1 MEKRTKNLL
10 AIGNDAKTI
19 KGEKYNVLTGI
30 MYLAPANLSGTNLC
44 SMHALARCGDACLN
58 TAGRGAISTIQQ
70 QRLAKTRFYLDHT
83 DDFIALLHKN
93 IGSLVRKAH
102 RIGAK
107 PMVRLNGTSDI
118 MWERKHP
125 ELFDRWKHVQF
136 YDYTKIPTRRDLPK
150 NYHLTWSYS
159 GVPGYAKYLP
169 VALQNGMNVAVV
181 FRSTPPESWAG
192 LPVINGDDSDV
203 RPYDPDGVIV
213 GLTAKGPAKR
223 DTTGFVVD

>member
-1 MEKRTKNLL
+1 MGRRNLL
-10 AIGNDAKTI
+10 AVGNDAKTT

-30 MYLAPANLSGTNLC
+30 MYLAPHRLSGQNLC
-44 SMHALARCGDACLN
+44 SMADLAGCGAACLN
-58 TAGRGAISTIQQ
+58 TAGRGLFNNVQAA
-70 QRLAKTRFYLDHT
+70 RLAKTRYYLDDT
-83 DDFIALLHKN
+83 ESFLVDLHAN
-93 IGSLVRKAH
+93 IGSLVRKAE
-102 RIGAK
+102 RIGAT

-125 ELFDRWKHVQF
+125 EIFERWSDVQF